1 MSVKKTDEE
10 KQFLGTEKK
19 SRKKVSKTIPLQ
31 RMIKPAFELTQ
42 EANNYFKATLKML
55 MSAEAVTALDVYSV
69 TMFAYWLDVFIRTN
83 KAAGGEFVQEFE
95 SGATNITGHFS
106 VIKEANAQIKSFI
119 KLLGLSPKDRQSI
132 IAFAEE
138 VKEDEDNP
146 LDMIAEMLKG
156 EMNR

>member
-1 MSVKKTDEE
+1 MRKTDEE

-31 RMIKPAFELTQ
+31 RMIKPAFELTK

-69 TMFAYWLDVFIRTN
+69 TMFAYWFALFVKTDKEAEGKFI
-83 KAAGGEFVQEFE
+83 QEFKGG
-95 SGATNITGHFS
+95 SNNI
-106 VIKEANAQIKSFI
+106 NAAASMI
-119 KLLGLSPKDRQSI
+119 KLANTEIKYYIKVLGLSPKDRQSI

-156 EMNR
+156 EMNG